1 MLSRGE
7 LIIAEPTLKSAEV
20 DMPDRRANEPNLFSS
35 ATSMRAVPLGEGFAR
50 HHQGQQRQHL
60 IALIMIL
67 VLAGIP
73 WLWLSRPDTRG
84 SKKPE
89 ISSEQIVPQES
100 SPRKG
105 IEPAEPTIRS
115 SQQARHTHATL
126 EIIGSLFGMFT
137 GFALVLR
144 FYTLGNRYHLLIGLA
159 FFVTGV
165 EDLVYGLFF
174 FPELFRDAEPFAQ
187 ELIPLTFA
195 AGRFLMG
202 LTLII
207 ALLLPGW
214 VREARSARWE
224 TIRGSMIVL
233 LIVTIAAAL
242 LQLPVPPHL
251 INSAR
256 SLQTIDFLAL
266 VALATAFFG
275 YLYRYYRGG
284 EMLDWWI
291 TASLAV
297 NVIGQLLMLLSDRPF
312 DTLFLAAHV
321 YKVLGYMI
329 PLVGFF
335 LYQIIVVLEYD
346 RSQRD
351 LITAREAALT
361 AASVKAEFLANM
373 SHEIRTPMNG
383 VLGMTE
389 RALRTSL
396 TTEQRGYLT
405 AVRDSARSLL
415 NLLNDV
421 LDYSKIESGKFYIDK
436 TDFSLRDCID
446 SAVQAL
452 RTSAQ
457 DKGLDLRVEFADDLP
472 EWVQGDARRLRQV
485 LLNLVGNAIKFTL
498 HGGITVEVRM
508 PVGLPPNPS
517 NAIRVDFYVRDTGIG
532 IPREKQAIIFDAF
545 SQADGSTT
553 RRFGG
558 TGLGLAISSELVSM
572 MDGKIE
578 VESEVG
584 KGSCFHFWVWFEK
597 PSTSHPEIS
606 IPADI
611 PARSYRSSHPARIIL
626 AEDNEINQR
635 LAAEMLREMGHEIIW
650 CKTGLEVIDVIQH
663 HSTDL
668 ILMDLQMPEMGG
680 IEATRIIR
688 QMEVESR
695 RHLPIVA
702 ITAHAMSEDKQRC
715 LDAGMD
721 GYLSKPIDEDLL
733 FEILERLLGGIA
745 SPSAPLHIP
754 ERDQTLMLVNVDK
767 LLAQVRG
774 NREILGE
781 LVTLFDQQSRE
792 LLQQMRQAWE
802 EKDATLL
809 AQHAH
814 KLAGSASN
822 FHSPPT
828 IESAKVIEKAAQD
841 RDWAG
846 AGSQIERLT
855 RLREDL
861 VPILYQV
868 ARNEITAPA
877 ASS

>member
-1 MLSRGE
+1 MLITGQPNDKRNRNHLGNM
-7 LIIAEPTLKSAEV
+7 AERPGHRRTLFV
-20 DMPDRRANEPNLFSS
+20 P
-35 ATSMRAVPLGEGFAR
+35 ATGLRAVPLGEGFAR
-50 HHQGQQRQHL
+50 HNLGQQRQHL
-60 IALIMIL
+60 IALIAIL
-67 VLAGIP
+67 ILAGIP
-73 WLWLSRPDTRG
+73 WIWLTRERQHATP
-84 SKKPE
+84 KVDPTAE
-89 ISSEQIVPQES
+89 VVPSAEAP
-100 SPRKG
+100 PRKS
-105 IEPAEPTIRS
+105 AEASDTWS
-115 SQQARHTHATL
+115 MSNQQARHTHATL
-126 EIIGSLFGMFT
+126 EIVGSLFGMFT

-224 TIRGSMIVL
+224 TIRGSLIVL

-251 INSAR
+251 LNSSR

-297 NVIGQLLMLLSDRPF
+297 NVIGQLFMLLSDRPF
-312 DTLFLAAHV
+312 DTLFIAAHF
-321 YKVLGYMI
+321 YKVVGYMI

-351 LITAREAALT
+351 LITAREAALA
-361 AASVKAEFLANM
+361 AASAKAEFLANM

-396 TTEQRGYLT
+396 STEQRDYLT

-421 LDYSKIESGKFYIDK
+421 LDFSKIESGKFYIDK
-436 TDFSLRDCID
+436 TDFSLRECVD
-446 SAVQAL
+446 SSIQAL
-452 RTSAQ
+452 RMSAQ
-457 DKGLDLRVEFADDLP
+457 DKGLELSVHIADEVPD
-472 EWVQGDARRLRQV
+472 WVRGDARRLRQV
-485 LLNLVGNAIKFTL
+485 LVNLVGNAIKFTL
-498 HGGITVEVRM
+498 TGRVEVEVRR
-508 PVGLPPNPS
+508 PVGLPPGPGGS
-517 NAIRVDFYVRDTGIG
+517 LRIDFAVKDTGIG
-532 IPREKQAIIFDAF
+532 IPREKQSDIFDAF

-558 TGLGLAISSELVSM
+558 TGLGLAISSELVAM
-572 MDGKIE
+572 MEGRIE
-578 VESEVG
+578 VDSEVG
-584 KGSCFHFWVWFEK
+584 KGSRFRFWVWLDPAMTPRPEFTLVPESSGTTNYASAH
-597 PSTSHPEIS
+597 PS
-606 IPADI
+606 
-611 PARSYRSSHPARIIL
+611 RILL

-635 LAAEMLREMGHEIIW
+635 LAAEMLREMGHEVVW
-650 CKTGLEVIDVIQH
+650 CKTGREVIDHIAREPI
-663 HSTDL
+663 DL
-668 ILMDLQMPEMGG
+668 VLMDLQMPEMGG
-680 IEATRIIR
+680 LEATRLIR
-688 QMEVESR
+688 QAETSTGK
-695 RHLPIVA
+695 HLPIVA
-702 ITAHAMSEDKQRC
+702 VTAHAMAEDRQRC
-715 LDAGMD
+715 LESGMD
-721 GYLSKPIDEDLL
+721 DYLSKPIDEVAL
-733 FEILERLLGGIA
+733 FAILERLLNVPMDNPGKNTLG
-745 SPSAPLHIP
+745 STNGHGTPLI
-754 ERDQTLMLVNVDK
+754 NVDR
-767 LLAQVRG
+767 LIAQVRG
-774 NREILGE
+774 DREILRE
-781 LVTLFDQQSRE
+781 LVVLFDGQSRD
-792 LLQQMRQAWE
+792 LITRMRQAWE
-802 EKDATLL
+802 ERDGSEL
-809 AQHAH
+809 ARHAH

-822 FHSPPT
+822 FHSDIVVET
-828 IESAKVIEKAAQD
+828 ARALEQSAQQANWSAAE
-841 RDWAG
+841 
-846 AGSQIERLT
+846 SQIERLD
-855 RLREDL
+855 RSLHQI
-861 VPILYQV
+861 VPQLYGIAGKGNP
-868 ARNEITAPA
+868 ARPSTV
-877 ASS
+877 

>member
-1 MLSRGE
+1 MSERRVDE
-7 LIIAEPTLKSAEV
+7 ENLIT
-20 DMPDRRANEPNLFSS
+20 S
-35 ATSMRAVPLGEGFAR
+35 ATTMRAVPLGEGFAR
-50 HHQGQQRQHL
+50 HHHGQQRQHL

-73 WLWLSRPDTRG
+73 WLWLSRPHAADT
-84 SKKPE
+84 KKQE
-89 ISSEQIVPQES
+89 LNTEQINS
-100 SPRKG
+100 TDSPMRKG
-105 IEPAEPTIRS
+105 VEPAEPVVRS
-115 SQQARHTHATL
+115 PQQARHTHATL

-251 INSAR
+251 INSSR

-312 DTLFLAAHV
+312 DTFFLAAHV

-351 LITAREAALT
+351 LITAREAALS
-361 AASVKAEFLANM
+361 AASTKAEFLANM

-389 RALRTSL
+389 RALRTPL
-396 TTEQRGYLT
+396 TNEQRGYLT

-446 SAVQAL
+446 SAIQAL

-457 DKGLDLRVEFADDLP
+457 DKGLELTLHFADDLP

-498 HGGITVEVRM
+498 RGGITVDVRP
-508 PVGLPPNPS
+508 PVGLPPSPG
-517 NAIRVDFYVRDTGIG
+517 NAIRVDIYVRDTGIG
-532 IPREKQAIIFDAF
+532 IPREKQSLIFDAF

-606 IPADI
+606 LPPDI
-611 PARSYRSSHPARIIL
+611 PDRAYRSSHPSRIIL

-635 LAAEMLREMGHEIIW
+635 LAAEMLREMGHEITW
-650 CKTGLEVIDVIQH
+650 CKTGREVIEVVKH
-663 HSTDL
+663 HPADL
-668 ILMDLQMPEMGG
+668 VLMDLQMPEMGG
-680 IEATRIIR
+680 IEATQVIR
-688 QMEVESR
+688 QMERESGL
-695 RHLPIVA
+695 HLPIVA
-702 ITAHAMSEDKQRC
+702 VTAHAMSEDRQRC

-721 GYLSKPIDEDLL
+721 EYLSKPIDEDTL
-733 FEILERLLGGIA
+733 FGILERLLSGKA
-745 SPSAPLHIP
+745 SPAVPNLKP
-754 ERDQTLMLVNVDK
+754 EQDRTELLVDFDK
-767 LLAQVRG
+767 LMAQVRG

-781 LVTLFDQQSRE
+781 LVTLFDEQSRE
-792 LLQQMRQAWE
+792 LLHQMRQAWE
-802 EKDATLL
+802 EKNGTSL
-809 AQHAH
+809 ARHAH

-822 FHSPPT
+822 FHST
-828 IESAKVIEKAAQD
+828 QTVDAAKAIERDALKN
-841 RDWAG
+841 DWAHS
-846 AGSQIERLT
+846 GSQIETLARL
-855 RLREDL
+855 LEDL
-861 VPILYQV
+861 LPILYQAAGKEV
-868 ARNEITAPA
+868 PAPTASP
-877 ASS
+877 